1 MTNIGNYVGLAEAVS
16 TTVPTE
22 EAQLTSE
29 KGRERGKEG
38 GRKGMCGKREGDDYS
53 SILQKRP
60 GHELQFVI

>member
-1 MTNIGNYVGLAEAVS
+1 MTNIGNYIGLAEAVS

-38 GRKGMCGKREGDDYS
+38 GRKEG
-53 SILQKRP
+53 ITQAGHVWQKGRR
-60 GHELQFVI
+60 